1 MIRLV
6 LLGLVLAGVWYLYR
20 MVTQQGPGATPS
32 PSPPPANDAGPAE
45 ATPSEEQAE
54 EMTECP
60 ICRAYLPVS
69 AHEGCGRPD
78 CPIPAVAA
86 AQEEEATEQP
96 PPEESRP
103 GEPRP
108 GEPPKPA

>member
-20 MVTQQGPGATPS
+20 MVTQQGAASTP
-32 PSPPPANDAGPAE
+32 PPAQPANDAGPAE
-45 ATPSEEQAE
+45 AAPPPEAEAE

-60 ICRAYLPVS
+60 VCRAYLPVG

-86 AQEEEATEQP
+86 AQEEGAGP
-96 PPEESRP
+96 PPEA
-103 GEPRP
+103 PRAE
-108 GEPPKPA
+108 EPPKPA

>member
-1 MIRLV
+1 MIRIL

-20 MVTQQGPGATPS
+20 MVTRQGAGTAAV
-32 PSPPPANDAGPAE
+32 PPPEPANDAAPAE
-45 ATPSEEQAE
+45 TAEAEAE

-60 ICRAYLPVS
+60 VCRAYLPVN

-86 AQEEEATEQP
+86 AQEEGA
-96 PPEESRP
+96 EEPP
-103 GEPRP
+103 GEPP
-108 GEPPKPA
+108 AEEPPKPA

>member
-20 MVTQQGPGATPS
+20 MVTQQGAAAAAPTAS
-32 PSPPPANDAGPAE
+32 PPANDAGPAE
-45 ATPSEEQAE
+45 AAAESAEDQAE
-54 EMTECP
+54 ELAECP

-86 AQEEEATEQP
+86 AQEEGAEEP
-96 PPEESRP
+96 PPAA
-103 GEPRP
+103 
-108 GEPPKPA
+108 EPPKQG

>member
-1 MIRLV
+1 VIRLV

-20 MVTQQGPGATPS
+20 MVTQQGAATT
-32 PSPPPANDAGPAE
+32 PPPAQPANDAGPAE
-45 ATPSEEQAE
+45 AAAPEAETE

-86 AQEEEATEQP
+86 AQQEGAES
-96 PPEESRP
+96 PPEE
-103 GEPRP
+103 PRAE
-108 GEPPKPA
+108 EPPKPA

>member
-20 MVTQQGPGATPS
+20 MVTQQGPGAATTP
-32 PSPPPANDAGPAE
+32 PPAPPPANDAAPTE
-45 ATPSEEQAE
+45 AAPEEQAE

-86 AQEEEATEQP
+86 AQEGGEEP
-96 PPEESRP
+96 PAEEP
-103 GEPRP
+103 PAEEPRP
-108 GEPPKPA
+108 EEPPRQA

>member
-1 MIRLV
+1 VIRLV

-20 MVTQQGPGATPS
+20 MVTQQSAATT
-32 PSPPPANDAGPAE
+32 PPPAQPANDTDPAE
-45 ATPSEEQAE
+45 AAAPEAATE

-69 AHEGCGRPD
+69 AQEGCGRPD

-86 AQEEEATEQP
+86 AQAEAEDEAP
-96 PPEESRP
+96 PA
-103 GEPRP
+103 EPP
-108 GEPPKPA
+108 AEAPPKPG

>member
-1 MIRLV
+1 VIRLV

-20 MVTQQGPGATPS
+20 MVTQQGPGATAAP
-32 PSPPPANDAGPAE
+32 PPAPPPANDAGPAE
-45 ATPSEEQAE
+45 TAEAPAE
-54 EMTECP
+54 EMAECP

-86 AQEEEATEQP
+86 AQAEEAEEP
-96 PPEESRP
+96 PPEEPSKP
-103 GEPRP
+103 G
-108 GEPPKPA
+108 

>member
-1 MIRLV
+1 VIRLV

-20 MVTQQGPGATPS
+20 MVTQQGAATTP
-32 PSPPPANDAGPAE
+32 PAPPPANDPGPAE
-45 ATPSEEQAE
+45 AAPEAEPE
-54 EMTECP
+54 EMAECP

-86 AQEEEATEQP
+86 AEREQAAEEAP
-96 PPEESRP
+96 PA
-103 GEPRP
+103 EPRP
-108 GEPPKPA
+108 EEPRSG

>member
-1 MIRLV
+1 MVIRLV

-20 MVTQQGPGATPS
+20 MVTQQGAATTP
-32 PSPPPANDAGPAE
+32 PPAPPPANDAGPAE
-45 ATPSEEQAE
+45 ATSAEADAE

-86 AQEEEATEQP
+86 AQEEEAEQP
-96 PPEESRP
+96 PPEQ
-103 GEPRP
+103 PRAE
-108 GEPPKPA
+108 EPPKPA

>member
-20 MVTQQGPGATPS
+20 MVTQQGPGAATTPP

-45 ATPSEEQAE
+45 AAAEEQAE

-60 ICRAYLPVS
+60 ICRAYLPVG
-69 AHEGCGRPD
+69 AHEGCGRPEGGEE
-78 CPIPAVAA
+78 PPA
-86 AQEEEATEQP
+86 EEPREGEP
-96 PPEESRP
+96 GPEEP
-103 GEPRP
+103 PRQ
-108 GEPPKPA
+108 A

>member
-20 MVTQQGPGATPS
+20 MVTQQGTSTAAV
-32 PSPPPANDAGPAE
+32 PPPEPANDAAPPEAE
-45 ATPSEEQAE
+45 AEAE
-54 EMTECP
+54 EMAECP
-60 ICRAYLPVS
+60 VCRAYLPVS

-86 AQEEEATEQP
+86 AVAEEGEPPAGEP
-96 PPEESRP
+96 PPE
-103 GEPRP
+103 GA
-108 GEPPKPA
+108 PKPG